1 LTIFLWI
8 ENSLK
13 DLTIDVFNS
22 SLGWRGHVDGKEVS
36 LKSVWNIIL
45 TTTWMKHCTNEL
57 EILNGLE
64 ETSVILGQEVE
75 TFMLD
80 QLTSDLQSD
89 LITPCV
95 YERHRNIINEDS
107 HVLSTW
113 WGESSNLLFLNLSLN
128 GLLEVEWSSG
138 TREIDSLE
146 EHCLRVKFGAVHEA
160 YGSLGSSWRSNKKSV
175 EMSWLRSSSM
185 SDNWKRSDLGHDVL
199 SSGGLTSWNK
209 QLRES
214 NLLWSLP

>member
-22 SLGWRGHVDGKEVS
+22 SLRWRGHVDGKEVS

-45 TTTWMKHCTNEL
+45 TTTWMKHCTNKL

-95 YERHRNIINEDS
+95 DERHRDIINEDS

-128 GLLEVEWSSG
+128 
-138 TREIDSLE
+138 
-146 EHCLRVKFGAVHEA
+146 
-160 YGSLGSSWRSNKKSV
+160 
-175 EMSWLRSSSM
+175 
-185 SDNWKRSDLGHDVL
+185 
-199 SSGGLTSWNK
+199 
-209 QLRES
+209 
-214 NLLWSLP
+214 